1 LAVTKIYVPRFEGR
15 PDFVEESTDLFI
27 AELESQLSVSVIQG
41 SALRSES
48 PDVLAGGNL
57 APTEVAL

>member
-1 LAVTKIYVPRFEGR
+1 
-15 PDFVEESTDLFI
+15 VEESTDLFI